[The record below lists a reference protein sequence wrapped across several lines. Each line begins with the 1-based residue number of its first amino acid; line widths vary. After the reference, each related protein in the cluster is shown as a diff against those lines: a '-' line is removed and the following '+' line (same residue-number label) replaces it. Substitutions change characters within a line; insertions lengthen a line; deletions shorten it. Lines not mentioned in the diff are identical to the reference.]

1 MLIPFPSK
9 VKEDTEMNRNK
20 NKSRRNGRHKSRT
33 KRTASHDGEAMAPN
47 VRSYIEFG
55 VGAGTA
61 QCMRLSSDIEESLIL
76 SLTLDGIP

>member
-1 MLIPFPSK
+1 MLIPYPSK
-9 VKEDTEMNRNK
+9 VKEDTEMNKNK
-20 NKSRRNGRHKSRT
+20 NKTKSRN
-33 KRTASHDGEAMAPN
+33 KRTASHYGDANAPN
-47 VRSYIEFG
+47 VHPGIEFA